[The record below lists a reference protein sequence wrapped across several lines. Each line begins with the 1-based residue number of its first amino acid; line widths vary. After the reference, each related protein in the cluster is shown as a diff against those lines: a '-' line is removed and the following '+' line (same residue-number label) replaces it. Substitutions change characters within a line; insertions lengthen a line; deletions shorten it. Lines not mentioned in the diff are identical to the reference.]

1 MAAGQSKQKNKLLI
15 IRELFEQYTDE
26 NHALTV
32 QDIIRMLSERR
43 ISSERKTIYDDI
55 ATLQD
60 FGMDIVVSR
69 KGHSNAYYL
78 ASRQFQTEELFILSD
93 AVASSRFLT
102 RKKSSE
108 LISKLQSLT
117 SKYTAPKLS
126 REVFVESRVKA
137 FNESIYYNI
146 NSIHEAIKSGLK
158 ITFRYYYYDTEKRKK
173 LRHGGYTYKVSPKYL
188 AWEEDKYYLI
198 CYCEKHEDIARY
210 RIDRMER
217 VVITDEKAVSLT
229 PETEA
234 IAKSQL
240 SVYSMYG
247 GEEKSV
253 CIEFD
258 ESLVD
263 AVIDRFGTRVKSRIT
278 AEGKFRISVDVQI
291 SPPFWGWLFQF
302 GSKAK
307 IVSPKEV
314 VQQAKHEITKISK
327 LYENSDSTE
336 GNI

>member
-1 MAAGQSKQKNKLLI
+1 MAGQSKQKNKLLVI
-15 IRELFEQYTDE
+15 KQLLEQKTDE

-32 QDIIRMLSERR
+32 QDIIGELASRR
-43 ISSERKTIYDDI
+43 ISCERKTVYDDI

-60 FGMDIVVSR
+60 FGMDIVVSK

-93 AVASSRFLT
+93 AVASSKFLT

-108 LISKLQSLT
+108 LISKLQDLT
-117 SKYTAPKLS
+117 SNYIAPKLS
-126 REVFVESRVKA
+126 REVFVNSRVKA

-146 NSIHEAIKSGLK
+146 NSIHEAIKSGQK
-158 ITFRYYYYDTEKRKK
+158 ITFRYYYYDLEKRKK
-173 LRHGGYTYKVSPKYL
+173 LRHGGFVYKVSPKYL

-217 VVITDEKAVSLT
+217 VSIIDEKAVSLT

-234 IAKSQL
+234 IAKAQL

-253 CIEFD
+253 SIEFD
-258 ESLVD
+258 QSLVD
-263 AVIDRFGTRVKSRIT
+263 AVIDRFGTKVNSRIT
-278 AEGKFRISVDVQI
+278 EDGKFRISVDVQI

-302 GSKAK
+302 GDKAK
-307 IVSPKEV
+307 IVAPKDIV
-314 VQQAKHEITKISK
+314 AQAQYEISK
-327 LYENSDSTE
+327 IAKLYTNSDSTE
-336 GNI
+336 GK